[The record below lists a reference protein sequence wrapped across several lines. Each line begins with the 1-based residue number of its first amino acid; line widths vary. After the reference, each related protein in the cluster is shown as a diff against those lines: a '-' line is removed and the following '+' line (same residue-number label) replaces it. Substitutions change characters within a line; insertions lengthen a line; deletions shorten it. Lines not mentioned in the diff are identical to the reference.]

1 MRFWLAIPLLLLLTP
16 SVALSDVP
24 SDLYYATRVYQSS
37 LTNITTS
44 LFGPNLQID
53 IEAYIRIHTEGG
65 ITTYDIFDGR
75 YECGNT
81 VCGAW
86 RTMGE
91 IPLVNNFVWQSSNW
105 TEFAASRNFTSGDV
119 RYFGQYF
126 PLDNIYQE
134 NRYDKAI
141 NYTLTLIVDTVTG
154 ITQVF
159 VFRNVDLYARGAS
172 SQEAI
177 YKIGKDPMILQGALY
192 QRDVALK
199 RQMDF
204 IFFILKSGVVIL
216 LVLVFIVIFKL
227 FLHT

>member
-1 MRFWLAIPLLLLLTP
+1 MRFWLTITLLLLLTP
-16 SVALSDVP
+16 SVALSDAP
-24 SDLYYATRVYQSS
+24 NDIYYDTPAYQSS
-37 LTNITTS
+37 LTNLTTS
-44 LFGPNLQID
+44 LFGPKLQID
-53 IEAYIRIHTEGG
+53 IDSHVRIHTERG

-91 IPLVNNFVWQSSNW
+91 ISIVNNFVWQSSNW
-105 TEFAASRNFTSGDV
+105 TDFAASRNFTSGGV

-126 PLDNIYQE
+126 PSDNIYQE
-134 NRYDKAI
+134 NRYEKGI
-141 NYTLTLIVDTVTG
+141 NYTLTLLVDTITG
-154 ITQVF
+154 ITQIF
-159 VFRNVDLYARGAS
+159 VFRNIGHSAGGS
-172 SQEAI
+172 SQEAK
-177 YKIGKDPMILQGALY
+177 YKIGEDPMIILGALY

-216 LVLVFIVIFKL
+216 LVLVFVIVLKL